1 MKKIVLAGL
10 MALSFAVSSGLF
22 SAANAD
28 TNGSRTGPYAQDIG
42 NAG

>member
-28 TNGSRTGPYAQDIG
+28 TNGWRTGPYSETQG
-42 NAG
+42 NSG